1 MVLPNTIA
9 QVQVTWGGF
18 LTHGGANVPVRVT
31 IAPSQTVTHVDTGTV
46 LTKLSFSGDNGGT
59 YLPVTDQPGFIDSA
73 GDGIT
78 GWHYVVTLRVG
89 EGRDAYEVAKAI
101 QPTTA
106 VSVIDLDLVPEQNP
120 IDPPTVVVSG
130 VTSVNGQTGAVT
142 LTAGDVGADVAGSA
156 SQALDDANDYTDI
169 AITNLPEAPVTS
181 VNGHVGAVVLNAGDV
196 GADVA
201 GSAAYAYTDA
211 QDYTDNAI
219 ANIPPPPVSSVSGK
233 TGVVVLSAGD
243 VGLGGVDNTSDL
255 AKPISTATQT
265 ALDLKADL
273 VAGKVPES
281 QLPSFVD
288 DVLEFPSEA
297 SFPVTGES
305 GKVYIAE
312 DTNQTYRWTGAGYAR
327 LSEGVVL
334 GETSSTAYRGDRGK
348 VAYDHTLLTNNP
360 HAVTKAQVGLGDV
373 ENLAPAD
380 LPVSSATASALAG
393 KASTGDVTTLE
404 AKTVTVV
411 AHGVN
416 ASMARPTGVGA
427 VLWIGSATP
436 ANRVPGD
443 VWVETS

>member
-1 MVLPNTIA
+1 MVLPNSIA

-18 LTHGGANVPVRVT
+18 LTHGGATVPVRVT

-59 YLPVTDQPGFIDSA
+59 YLPATDQPGFIDSA

-78 GWHYVVTLRVG
+78 GWHYVITLRVG
-89 EGRDAYEVAKAI
+89 EGRDAYEVAKVI

-120 IDPPTVVVSG
+120 VDPPTVIVSG
-130 VTSVNGQTGAVT
+130 VTSVNGQTGAVN
-142 LTAGDVGADVAGSA
+142 LTAGDVGADPAGSA
-156 SQALDDANDYTDI
+156 AIALGDANDYTDAQI
-169 AITNLPEAPVTS
+169 
-181 VNGHVGAVVLNAGDV
+181 GA
-196 GADVA
+196 
-201 GSAAYAYTDA
+201 
-211 QDYTDNAI
+211 
-219 ANIPPPPVSSVSGK
+219 IPPPPVSSVAGK
-233 TGVVVLSAGD
+233 TGEVVLTKGD
-243 VGLGGVDNTSDL
+243 VGLGGVDNTADL
-255 AKPISTATQT
+255 DKPVSSATQV

-288 DVLEFPSEA
+288 DVVEYATLGDL
-297 SFPVTGES
+297 PVVGES
-305 GKVYIAE
+305 GKVYITE
-312 DTNQTYRWTGAGYAR
+312 DTNQTYRWTGGGYAR

-348 VAYDHTLLTNNP
+348 TAYDHTLLTDNP
-360 HAVTKAQVGLGDV
+360 HSVTKAQVGLGNV

-393 KASTGDVTTLE
+393 KASTSDVTTLE

-427 VLWIGSATP
+427 VMWVGSAEP
-436 ANRVPGD
+436 VNKIAGD
-443 VWVETS
+443 VWVEVP

>member
-1 MVLPNTIA
+1 MVLPNSIA

-18 LTHGGANVPVRVT
+18 LTHGGATVPVRVT

-59 YLPVTDQPGFIDSA
+59 YLPATDQPGFIDSA

-78 GWHYVVTLRVG
+78 GWHYVITLRVG
-89 EGRDAYEVAKAI
+89 EGRDAYEVAKVI

-106 VSVIDLDLVPEQNP
+106 MSVIDLDLVPEQNP
-120 IDPPTVVVSG
+120 VDPPVVVVSG
-130 VTSVNGQTGAVT
+130 VTSVNGQTGVVT
-142 LTAGDVGADVAGSA
+142 LTAVDVGADALGSA

-169 AITNLPEAPVTS
+169 AIANMPEAPVTS
-181 VNGHVGAVVLNAGDV
+181 VNGHVGAVVLNAADV

-201 GSAAYAYTDA
+201 GSAAYAYADA
-211 QDYTDNAI
+211 QDYTDAQI
-219 ANIPPPPVSSVSGK
+219 GAIPPPPVTSVAGK
-233 TGVVVLSAGD
+233 TGVVVLTKGD
-243 VGLGGVDNTSDL
+243 VGLGGVDNTTDL
-255 AKPISTATQT
+255 DKPISNATQS

-288 DVLEFPSEA
+288 DVLEFPSEVN
-297 SFPVTGES
+297 FPAVGES
-305 GKVYIAE
+305 GKVYITE
-312 DTNQTYRWTGAGYAR
+312 DTNQTYRWTGGGYAR

-348 VAYDHTLLTNNP
+348 TAYDHTLLTTNP
-360 HAVTKAQVGLGDV
+360 HGVTKAQVGLGDV

-380 LPVSSATASALAG
+380 LPVSTATSNALAG
-393 KASTGDVTTLE
+393 KASTGDVTTLQS
-404 AKTVTVV
+404 KTVTVV

-427 VLWIGSATP
+427 VLWQGSVEPT
-436 ANRVPGD
+436 NRAPGD